1 MLRNPAGEYR
11 RAFYPLLRELSEIV
25 PLSGLTRAIIYSII
39 LIPKGYGGDRK
50 APEKCTAVCTEKTYS
65 NCCQSA
71 EYTGCAGGVPPLS
84 EKYSERKK
92 QNIPAARQR
101 FVRCTRQQTDWDR
114 QPAGG
119 VKVSTGIGKFVK
131 HAESA

>member
-1 MLRNPAGEYR
+1 
-11 RAFYPLLRELSEIV
+11 
-25 PLSGLTRAIIYSII
+25 
-39 LIPKGYGGDRK
+39 
-50 APEKCTAVCTEKTYS
+50 
-65 NCCQSA
+65 
-71 EYTGCAGGVPPLS
+71 VPPLS
-84 EKYSERKK
+84 ENTLKESRRIYRLRGRSASAVGKYSERKK
-92 QNIPAARQR
+92 QNISAARQR